1 MSDLLVCAVGITL
14 ALVILGILFS
24 VVRLLQGP
32 SLPDRVVA
40 LDLVSVLLIAF
51 IAAFSVRNNDP
62 MFLNVGLALGLTSF
76 LSTVA
81 FARYIGR
88 RPASDKAAPVPIKQS
103 FADWGEKRD
112 A

>member
-1 MSDLLVCAVGITL
+1 MSDLLVWSVGITL

-24 VVRLLQGP
+24 VVRLLKGP

-62 MFLNVGLALGLTSF
+62 MFLNVGLALGLISF

-88 RPASDKAAPVPIKQS
+88 RPGAEEAAVPIKQS
-103 FADWGEKRD
+103 FSDWGGKRD